1 MRRPPT
7 QHILESEIGCTIHT
21 DGSNI
26 GRKKI
31 SNTMMTTPIR
41 GKDGKV
47 FSKNILLNLTEECIG
62 GSKQH
67 FQSFLLEIRRLVL
80 FTAKDVKDDTLE
92 AATKLFASKIRYMN
106 SDGASEMRKLAT
118 FIQSWQEMF
127 GVWLKYLSHV
137 VEGFEKEADKL
148 LCDWEAST
156 KVYKRITNDWT

>member
-62 GSKQH
+62 GSEQH
-67 FQSFLLEIRRLVL
+67 FQAFP
-80 FTAKDVKDDTLE
+80 
-92 AATKLFASKIRYMN
+92 KLFAR
-106 SDGASEMRKLAT
+106 D
-118 FIQSWQEMF
+118 QEVGMTYCQ
-127 GVWLKYLSHV
+127 GCQ
-137 VEGFEKEADKL
+137 G
-148 LCDWEAST
+148 
-156 KVYKRITNDWT
+156 

>member
-1 MRRPPT
+1 MHDTHRWK
-7 QHILESEIGCTIHT
+7 QHWSQENFKHY
-21 DGSNI
+21 DDHSNK
-26 GRKKI
+26 RQRW
-31 SNTMMTTPIR
+31 SS
-41 GKDGKV
+41 
-47 FSKNILLNLTEECIG
+47 FLKNILLNLTEECLG